1 MCLAAVLAVCAGRP
15 RYLIIPL
22 DELESLGGGA
32 AVEQLL
38 LAGLSRQARQ
48 VRQEESGEYVKPPG
62 YNRRQEYEEPAV
74 APR

>member
-1 MCLAAVLAVCAGRP
+1 MVAAGRP

-22 DELESLGGGA
+22 DDLESLTGA
-32 AVEQLL
+32 PVEL
-38 LAGLSRQARQ
+38 LAGLGRQARQ
-48 VRQEESGEYVKPPG
+48 VRQEESGEYAKPPG